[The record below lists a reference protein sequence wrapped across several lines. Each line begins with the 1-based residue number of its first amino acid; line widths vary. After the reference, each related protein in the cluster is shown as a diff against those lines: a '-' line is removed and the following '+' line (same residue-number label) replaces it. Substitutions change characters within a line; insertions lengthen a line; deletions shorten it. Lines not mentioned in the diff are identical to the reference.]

1 MKFNIFFDESHQL
14 DKHSS
19 KYCYYGILG
28 YEQEKISE
36 LNKLVEEKGITYEL
50 HFSNF
55 KLNQMEGYYEILK
68 FVLNQSKSNIYMV
81 DCEHALSLG
90 SKIDINAENVRKL
103 FYIKLPERLIYGM
116 TRRLSGVKDINIT
129 IDKSD
134 AYGNNN
140 LELIDDIS
148 LNNFNKILKNENLN
162 DEKKIIEIKNVVEN
176 KYKHIQLAKSLKEQL
191 NSHSL
196 YRNLNYKVNKIRQE
210 DSKENIALQSIDVLL
225 GLISYIFEE
234 KYLDIPEEFQKSI
247 LDNRLKNVQL
257 STSEEELL
265 FKNYRLK
272 KDKYNLIN
280 KNITNDL
287 TLKLRELNK
296 KLMISSSKN
305 IQKAEF
311 VYRVL
316 SNSMMLEKLYHSDM
330 FIWSLDNKDI
340 SRNINRV
347 YISKYIS
354 KFLNYKVLY
363 DNTNIKILIQ
373 KYIEDVTNKN
383 EINKKEYAKCLN
395 LNINNVYILID
406 RYFEILGIN

>member
-55 KLNQMEGYYEILK
+55 KLNQMDGYYEILK

-287 TLKLRELNK
+287 TLKL
-296 KLMISSSKN
+296 
-305 IQKAEF
+305 
-311 VYRVL
+311 
-316 SNSMMLEKLYHSDM
+316 
-330 FIWSLDNKDI
+330 
-340 SRNINRV
+340 
-347 YISKYIS
+347 
-354 KFLNYKVLY
+354 
-363 DNTNIKILIQ
+363 
-373 KYIEDVTNKN
+373 
-383 EINKKEYAKCLN
+383 
-395 LNINNVYILID
+395 
-406 RYFEILGIN
+406 